1 MSEERCLA
9 IGKEKLPCSVYFRN
23 QSLQICRGTPSE
35 MVLQMVSSDTTLSV
49 RDAIKVVVHHLA
61 STRKLYVELP
71 WDAPDE
77 VLSNLL
83 LQVMLSNGIVGPTP
97 IS

>member
-9 IGKEKLPCSVYFRN
+9 TGKEKLPCSVYFKN
-23 QSLQICRGTPSE
+23 ESLHICRGTPSE
-35 MVLQMVSSDTTLSV
+35 MVLQMVSSDTTLTV
-49 RDAIKVVVHHLA
+49 RDAIKVVVDHLA
-61 STRKLYVELP
+61 STRKLLVELP

-83 LQVMLSNGIVGPTP
+83 LQAMLGSGVVGPTP